1 MSDSHETHELI
12 KEISA
17 NQQSLHDDMSALVDR
32 MASLE
37 QTILDHVK
45 TTPKPTEIDEHQLYL
60 TARALVVESESCS
73 TSFVQRILRVGYSR
87 AARIVDL
94 LEENRIIG
102 PQDGSRPR
110 KILMTPDRLTELEE
124 EEDEAEQ
131 MEADGPP
138 ITGDDDDLYDDAL
151 KATLEAGK
159 CSTPYLQRKMRIGYS
174 RAAFLTELLERRGV
188 IGPADGTKPRDI
200 LIEQ

>member
-17 NQQSLHDDMSALVDR
+17 NQQSLHDDMSSLVDR

-45 TTPKPTEIDEHQLYL
+45 TTPEPTEIDEHQLYL
-60 TARALVVESESCS
+60 TARALVVESERCS
-73 TSFVQRILRVGYSR
+73 TSLVQRILRIGYSR

-151 KATLEAGK
+151 KVTLEAGK
-159 CSTPYLQRKMRIGYS
+159 CSTPYLQRKMRIGYN

-188 IGPADGTKPRDI
+188 IGPADGTKPRYI